1 MNAYAGQS
9 ITLTRASL
17 NGGIK
22 DILEW
27 LVYRKK
33 VGDSYALI
41 DTYNLVAE
49 GHYIPPN
56 DEIEG
61 SVGIYNFGYSTQIP
75 ETAVEDDQ
83 FQYKFVGTG
92 RPTIERESVIYTT
105 ILQSE
110 QRQTSIIN
118 GIMVTI

>member
-9 ITLTRASL
+9 ITLTRAVL

-33 VGDSYALI
+33 VGEAYALI
-41 DTYNLVAE
+41 DTYNLVTE

-61 SVGIYNFGYSTQIP
+61 SVGTYNFGYSTQIP
-75 ETAVEDDQ
+75 VTALEDDQ
-83 FQYKFVGTG
+83 FQYRFVSTG
-92 RPTIERESVIYTT
+92 RPTIERESTVYTV

-110 QRQTSIIN
+110 QRQTSIMN

>member
-9 ITLTRASL
+9 ITLTRVFL
-17 NGGIK
+17 DGGIK
-22 DILEW
+22 DVLEW
-27 LVYRKK
+27 SVYRKK
-33 VGDSYALI
+33 NGEAYALI
-41 DTYNLVAE
+41 DTYNLVTE

-61 SVGIYNFGYSTQIP
+61 SVGTYNFGYPTQIP
-75 ETAVEDDQ
+75 ESAVEDDQ
-83 FQYKFVGTG
+83 FQYKFVFTG
-92 RPTIERESVIYTT
+92 RPTIERESVVYTI

-110 QRQTSIIN
+110 QRQSSLMN

>member
-33 VGDSYALI
+33 IGDAYGLI
-41 DTYNLVAE
+41 DTYDLVIE

-61 SVGIYNFGYSTQIP
+61 SVGTYNFGYSTQIP

-83 FQYKFVGTG
+83 FQYKFVSTG

-105 ILQSE
+105 ILQGE